1 MTKHYEWA
9 VNYLENA
16 TRGLD
21 VDSTIE
27 YLQDI
32 VMYGAQE
39 RGLLGE
45 DIKRTAFKL
54 FNDNMEDILKALADN
69 FSAQTHYELSAWEH
83 IQVGA
88 VCHILE
94 TVAKHMLDHT
104 ETLTEAH
111 FIQIR

>member
-69 FSAQTHYELSAWEH
+69 FSAQTHYE
-83 IQVGA
+83 
-88 VCHILE
+88 
-94 TVAKHMLDHT
+94 
-104 ETLTEAH
+104 
-111 FIQIR
+111 